1 MKKSHWI
8 ILTLLSLSLSNVM
21 AETLEILSENLVN
34 NAPITLNLAPCS
46 DYSASSNYGT
56 ESDGGEINIY
66 AKLYYSYFDLLP
78 CSDSIVEIGPFA
90 SGNYTLNYYASKDG
104 ETFVLQDSKPI
115 EIEKVSENDP
125 PMGRIVLNGNAVE
138 DQPINID
145 HYEINDTNGMAE
157 VSFQWYRNGVPI
169 PGAIYNT
176 YILTNDDAYQ
186 DLRAVASYI
195 DGLGKEEQFRSL
207 SVGAPSIIAN
217 VEDSPNG
224 AIYLSGSFS
233 VGSTLTL
240 HNGYFDGE
248 GMSLNYEWIHTTG
261 KFDPV
266 DRRLHAS
273 SEPYTITDYDIGS
286 KIFVVMENLI
296 TGRLSTATNLS
307 SEITSARYAPVISL
321 PDNLILPATGV
332 VTPVDPGMA
341 TAHDVQDGAITPVLS
356 TISSNGSDPIEV
368 NSNQFDLPSGNHLL
382 LWKASDNNDNTSE
395 AIQLISIEPI
405 LEFSSDH
412 SENFDDH
419 YSCPLYLSG
428 EPSKYPV
435 TVPYSLYGVKSSD
448 QSELRLYEGK
458 LVIDG
463 HEQNLGIPLFDSM
476 FGNITLF
483 QSIRLDLGQVTNAV
497 LGPTSSCDI
506 LLTSEQISPRVL
518 LNISQYN
525 KLYRIVI
532 KYKSPIIIST
542 TISGTSEEND
552 IDHIS
557 YDWSISDSTLVDT
570 DTDTETFT
578 IDPSSVE
585 TGLYKIGVLVN
596 LGSRQLS
603 DELSFLLVSNN
614 PARYGDDIDQ
624 DGELDYPDGSDDTDQ
639 DGIPDYLDHSNLP
652 TNVLQE
658 VKADLVVL
666 IKAEPGLNLFLGDI
680 AFQALNYG
688 ALITSDDIAKCINS
702 SICGESDTT
711 NYPYLSGLFDF
722 QIKDL
727 PDIGESVRVV
737 IPQRNSINPNS
748 VFRIRTPTGWQAF
761 LEDTKNFIKTTQG
774 SNRTCPPPRNETYEE
789 GLQEGSWC
797 VELTLEDGGP
807 NDSDGQADG
816 KIIILGGATANTSD
830 SNDNPAEEEGDET
843 IDNDGE
849 GNTDTNTDADS
860 GGGGAIMP
868 IGLLMLVFIQLFF
881 DFKIRQ

>member
-307 SEITSARYAPVISL
+307 SEITSARDRKS
-321 PDNLILPATGV
+321 V
-332 VTPVDPGMA
+332 V
-341 TAHDVQDGAITPVLS
+341 
-356 TISSNGSDPIEV
+356 
-368 NSNQFDLPSGNHLL
+368 
-382 LWKASDNNDNTSE
+382 
-395 AIQLISIEPI
+395 
-405 LEFSSDH
+405 
-412 SENFDDH
+412 
-419 YSCPLYLSG
+419 
-428 EPSKYPV
+428 
-435 TVPYSLYGVKSSD
+435 
-448 QSELRLYEGK
+448 
-458 LVIDG
+458 
-463 HEQNLGIPLFDSM
+463 
-476 FGNITLF
+476 
-483 QSIRLDLGQVTNAV
+483 
-497 LGPTSSCDI
+497 
-506 LLTSEQISPRVL
+506 
-518 LNISQYN
+518 
-525 KLYRIVI
+525 
-532 KYKSPIIIST
+532 
-542 TISGTSEEND
+542 
-552 IDHIS
+552 
-557 YDWSISDSTLVDT
+557 
-570 DTDTETFT
+570 
-578 IDPSSVE
+578 
-585 TGLYKIGVLVN
+585 
-596 LGSRQLS
+596 
-603 DELSFLLVSNN
+603 
-614 PARYGDDIDQ
+614 
-624 DGELDYPDGSDDTDQ
+624 
-639 DGIPDYLDHSNLP
+639 
-652 TNVLQE
+652 
-658 VKADLVVL
+658 
-666 IKAEPGLNLFLGDI
+666 
-680 AFQALNYG
+680 
-688 ALITSDDIAKCINS
+688 
-702 SICGESDTT
+702 
-711 NYPYLSGLFDF
+711 
-722 QIKDL
+722 
-727 PDIGESVRVV
+727 
-737 IPQRNSINPNS
+737 
-748 VFRIRTPTGWQAF
+748 
-761 LEDTKNFIKTTQG
+761 
-774 SNRTCPPPRNETYEE
+774 
-789 GLQEGSWC
+789 
-797 VELTLEDGGP
+797 
-807 NDSDGQADG
+807 
-816 KIIILGGATANTSD
+816 
-830 SNDNPAEEEGDET
+830 
-843 IDNDGE
+843 
-849 GNTDTNTDADS
+849 
-860 GGGGAIMP
+860 
-868 IGLLMLVFIQLFF
+868 
-881 DFKIRQ
+881 